1 MRKNFNEIAWRE
13 AVPRIAADLAMVH
26 LSAIVALVAVALW
39 QSLASPAVHSHALI
53 EELYRVYLTT
63 FLPLSP
69 LFPIVFCASGLYTRS
84 RGYAARY
91 KWIVVAR
98 GATVATLLFLFVAF
112 VISRAEMLPRSAILV
127 FAVLVNG
134 MTVGARLLKSWIA
147 SPADPKDVV
156 IEPTFRSARLRPVLI
171 VGGAGYIGSILC
183 RKLLAQG
190 RKVRLLDSFVYGNSA
205 IRDLLGHPNFELSV
219 GDCRN
224 IQNVVS
230 AMNGVRSVIHLAA
243 IVGDPACEQD
253 KRAALEINYA
263 ATRMM
268 TEIAKGY
275 GVQRFLFASSCSVY
289 GETEETVDERS
300 MVKPISLYAQ
310 TKVDSELALLRARTD
325 SFHPTI
331 LRLAT
336 VFGNS
341 SRPRFDLVVNLLT
354 AKALQDGVIT
364 IFNGEQ
370 WRPFIHVSDVAE
382 GFIRVLDSPI
392 AAVSGE
398 VYNLGDSRMNFT
410 LSGIAEVIKELI
422 PGTRVE
428 HVENPD
434 RRNYRVSFE
443 KIHREIGFE
452 CAVSL
457 EHGISDLKTALQGG
471 RIPDY
476 TDPLYHNQRFLMA
489 AGRLVPKEEIDTQ
502 VMAAFAVTLENYEN
516 GIALAPQT

>member
-1 MRKNFNEIAWRE
+1 MRKNLNEIAWSE
-13 AVPRIAADLAMVH
+13 ALPRIVADLVMVH

-39 QSLASPAVHSHALI
+39 QAFASSGIYSQGFI
-53 EELYRVYLTT
+53 EELYKVYMTT

-69 LFPIVFCASGLYTRS
+69 IFPIVFCASGLYTRS

-98 GATVATLLFLFVAF
+98 GATMATLLFLFAAF
-112 VISRAEMLPRSAILV
+112 VVSRADMLPRSAILV

-134 MTVGARLLKSWIA
+134 MTVGARILKSWITHPVDRKNVVAHPAA
-147 SPADPKDVV
+147 SAS
-156 IEPTFRSARLRPVLI
+156 ELSPVLI
-171 VGGAGYIGSILC
+171 VGGAGYIGSIMC

-205 IRDLLGHPNFELSV
+205 IRELLGHPNFELCI

-300 MVKPISLYAQ
+300 LVKPISLYAQ
-310 TKVDSELALLRARTD
+310 TKVDSEQALLRARTD

-341 SRPRFDLVVNLLT
+341 FRPRFDLVVNLLT
-354 AKALQDGVIT
+354 AKALQEGVIT

-382 GFIRVLDSPI
+382 GFIRFLDSPI
-392 AAVSGE
+392 SAVSGE
-398 VYNLGDSRMNFT
+398 VYNLGDSRMNYT
-410 LSGIAEVIKELI
+410 LSEIAEVIKKLI

-434 RRNYRVSFE
+434 RRNYRVSFD
-443 KIHREIGFE
+443 KIHREIGFD
-452 CAVSL
+452 CNVSL
-457 EHGISDLKTALQGG
+457 EQGISDLKTALEGG
-471 RIPDY
+471 RITDY

-489 AGRLVPKEEIDTQ
+489 AGRLVSKEEIDTQ